1 MTKNGIALTVVFVI
15 LAVVYVC
22 YFTDW
27 FSKETIQIIPQI
39 RPGRASNIPRSPGA
53 PAVSQVS
60 LAMDGKYR
68 LTRVKV
74 VSAEDY
80 ATNKYANPLWHL
92 ISDSNSI
99 PTKAI
104 VYGLAIKGMKPAT
117 PRSRPEP
124 LLPGVPYIMMVEAG
138 KIRAPTN
145 FYTPLTLPARPWG
158 MTHTL
163 FLSTPLSLFTA

>member
-1 MTKNGIALTVVFVI
+1 MSKNGIALSVVAVI

-39 RPGRASNIPRSPGA
+39 RPGRASSTPQAAGA
-53 PAVSQVS
+53 PAVSPVS
-60 LAMDGKYR
+60 FAFDGKYR
-68 LTRVKV
+68 LTSIKV
-74 VSAEDY
+74 VAAEDY

-104 VYGLAIKGMKPAT
+104 VYGFPIKGMKPAQ
-117 PRSRPEP
+117 PRARPEP
-124 LLPGVPYIMMVEAG
+124 LTPGAQYIMMIEAG
-138 KIRAPTN
+138 KIRAQTN
-145 FYTPLTLPARPWG
+145 F
-158 MTHTL
+158 HTL
-163 FLSTPLSLFTA
+163 EAVQPGRG